1 MAEGQEHQHHYKF
14 NIVMSCGGCSGA
26 IDRVLKKLDGSYPPL
41 TSAVVLSC
49 ALYVRSRDYS
59 LEGTLPSLTRPRDMV
74 GVEKYEVSLEKQ
86 TADVYTERLDYDTV
100 LKTIRKTGKKVISG
114 EADGKEASVDD
125 SKVASADEPAIVTG
139 AE

>member
-1 MAEGQEHQHHYKF
+1 MAEEQEHQHHYKF

-26 IDRVLKKLDGSYPPL
+26 IDRVLKKLD
-41 TSAVVLSC
+41 
-49 ALYVRSRDYS
+49 
-59 LEGTLPSLTRPRDMV
+59 

-125 SKVASADEPAIVTG
+125 SKVAGADEPAIVTG